1 MRVALAAAGCTRR
14 CAQRA
19 CCTSC
24 SACARNTRSLCETIR
39 SARVRLLVVALALGI
54 ASVPAIVAAAGATST
69 GLDLLQVAEYV
80 VAFGTLLWATHAAY
94 IESVQAVLK
103 PLHFYRKRYEQ
114 FAKFTD
120 SLAAL
125 EPDLFTR
132 IHDGDDVAPPK
143 VLLDRVRDDELHRAF
158 SESSAPML
166 RLENLQSMVREKR
179 DVDIHV
185 LNPVRRRTI
194 VGATDKTVHI

>member
-1 MRVALAAAGCTRR
+1 M
-14 CAQRA
+14 
-19 CCTSC
+19 
-24 SACARNTRSLCETIR
+24 
-39 SARVRLLVVALALGI
+39 RLLVVALALGI

-80 VAFGTLLWATHAAY
+80 VAFGTLLWAAHAAY

-103 PLHFYRKRYEQ
+103 PLQFYRKRYEQ

-120 SLAAL
+120 TQLAL
-125 EPDLFTR
+125 EPNLFTQV
-132 IHDGDDVAPPK
+132 HGDGGVAPK

-166 RLENLQSMVREKR
+166 RLENLQRTVREKR
-179 DVDIHV
+179 DVAHV